1 MDLPEP
7 TPTARDALLRAA
19 REELAERGH
28 AAVSLRAVAR
38 RAGVS
43 HAAPAHFFGD
53 RAGMLTAVAVDGF
66 DLLDAR
72 LQAAARDAE
81 TAGESP
87 LAALGLA
94 YVDFGLAEPALS
106 DLMFR
111 RAELAAD
118 DPRLLAARRRTLGR
132 LREAVGEIAG
142 AGSADWSLIAWA
154 LAHGLVSLA
163 REGVLAPMAGRGDDE
178 AADLA
183 RDLVVQFAS
192 GFRAAG

>member
-43 HAAPAHFFGD
+43 HAAPAHFF
-53 RAGMLTAVAVDGF
+53 
-66 DLLDAR
+66 DAR